1 VKVAESAGTRS
12 GVVPRIVFDELS
24 LILVEAMGPMASIV
38 LKDRAASLGESL
50 DRFPED
56 KLKALIQVVSDEIL
70 DPSMR
75 QDFQQLVQERVMP
88 RVD

>member
-1 VKVAESAGTRS
+1 
-12 GVVPRIVFDELS
+12 
-24 LILVEAMGPMASIV
+24 MGPMASIV
-38 LKDRAASLGESL
+38 LKDRAAGLGESL

-56 KLKALIQVVSDEIL
+56 KLKALIELVSDEIL